1 MSSGKE
7 TWDVI
12 NLVLYP
18 GYSVYTDSSMYIV
31 LRLYINLPVVHTVRH
46 ITLMIKGSVRE
57 NWNLILLILLS
68 KQIKKVATFNSDR
81 KKNSKQIIQI
91 LQLIIIKFHNIFV
104 YLWSESYFWNIYSC
118 LEDFWTGRRHFYIIQ
133 EYSKIQRQ
141 YKLYTN
147 ASKNNR
153 WL

>member
-57 NWNLILLILLS
+57 NWNLIPLILLS

-91 LQLIIIKFHNIFV
+91 LQLIILKIHNIFV
-104 YLWSESYFWNIYSC
+104 YLWSESYFWKYVFLSRGFLKMKTTFLYYPRIFENPAPILTIYEC
-118 LEDFWTGRRHFYIIQ
+118 VE
-133 EYSKIQRQ
+133 K
-141 YKLYTN
+141 
-147 ASKNNR
+147 
-153 WL
+153 

>member
-57 NWNLILLILLS
+57 NWNLIPLILLS

-91 LQLIIIKFHNIFV
+91 LQLIILKFHNIFV
-104 YLWSESYFWNIYSC
+104 YLWTESYFWKYVFLSRGFLKMKTTFLYYPRIFENPAPILTIYEC
-118 LEDFWTGRRHFYIIQ
+118 VE
-133 EYSKIQRQ
+133 K
-141 YKLYTN
+141 
-147 ASKNNR
+147 
-153 WL
+153 

>member
-57 NWNLILLILLS
+57 NWNLIPLILLS

-91 LQLIIIKFHNIFV
+91 LQLIILKFHKIFV
-104 YLWSESYFWNIYSC
+104 YLWSESYFWKYVFLSRGFLKMKTTFLYYPRIFENPAPILTIYEC
-118 LEDFWTGRRHFYIIQ
+118 VE
-133 EYSKIQRQ
+133 K
-141 YKLYTN
+141 
-147 ASKNNR
+147 
-153 WL
+153 